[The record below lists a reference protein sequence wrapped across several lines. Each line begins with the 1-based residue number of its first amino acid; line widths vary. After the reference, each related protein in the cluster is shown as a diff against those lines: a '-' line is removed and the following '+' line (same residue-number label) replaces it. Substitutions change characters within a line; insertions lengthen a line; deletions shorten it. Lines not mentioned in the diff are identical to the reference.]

1 MAVGD
6 MEETR
11 VGGELPPVTPE
22 EQARL
27 LGPVLKGTS
36 RAFYLTLR
44 VLPDNLRT
52 PVGLA
57 YLLARTAD
65 TIADTKA
72 TSAQDRLTALLD
84 FRRQVD
90 GPGDAA
96 RIEELVRSVGVESSS
111 RLGGLAAK
119 SGRADMELIKSMPKV
134 ISMLEGLGEM
144 DRFRVRQV
152 VVTLTQG
159 MEMDLTYFH
168 KVGVT
173 GFETAEELDE
183 YTYLVAGCVGQFW
196 TEMSMDHNPGLGGWD
211 AREMSEKGV
220 RFGKALQ
227 LTNILRDVPK
237 DLRLG
242 RCYLPRE
249 VLEGCGLSAGDLLDA
264 RASAKARP
272 ALVWGISR
280 ALEHYQAAAKY
291 LHAIPIRHYRLR
303 LAVAWPLLMGLGT
316 LAELA
321 KNKVWLDP
329 SSRSKVSRGW
339 VYRMM
344 GVSGVRVMSN
354 TLIAG
359 WVEQLRGE
367 VVRAL

>member
-6 MEETR
+6 MEEAR
-11 VGGELPPVTPE
+11 VGGGLPPVTPE

-27 LGPVLKGTS
+27 LGTVLKGTS

-44 VLPDNLRT
+44 VLPGNLRT

-65 TIADTKA
+65 TIADTKT

-90 GPGDAA
+90 GPGNVGE
-96 RIEELVRSVGVESSS
+96 IEALTRSVRVESS
-111 RLGGLAAK
+111 LK
-119 SGRADMELIKSMPKV
+119 SEQAERELIRSMPKV

-159 MEMDLTYFH
+159 MEMDLTYFRQE
-168 KVGVT
+168 GVS
-173 GFETAEELDE
+173 GFETAEEMDE

-211 AREMSEKGV
+211 AGEMSEKGG

-242 RCYLPRE
+242 RCYLPKD
-249 VLEGCGLSAGDLLDA
+249 VLEKCGLSAVDLLDA
-264 RASAKARP
+264 RVSAKARP
-272 ALVWGISR
+272 ALVWGINR
-280 ALEHYQAAAKY
+280 ALDYYQAAAQY
-291 LHAIPIRHYRLR
+291 LYAIPIRHYRLR

-321 KNKVWLDP
+321 KNREWLDL

-354 TLIAG
+354 RLIAG
-359 WVEQLRGE
+359 WVERLRGE
-367 VVRAL
+367 IVRAL

>member
-6 MEETR
+6 MEESR
-11 VGGELPPVTPE
+11 VGGGLPPVTPD

-36 RAFYLTLR
+36 RAFYLTFRILSG
-44 VLPDNLRT
+44 NLRT

-65 TIADTKA
+65 TIADTKT
-72 TSAQDRLTALLD
+72 TSTQDRLTALLG

-90 GPGDAA
+90 GPGDAV
-96 RIEELVRSVGVESSS
+96 RIDELVRSVGVESSS

-119 SGRADMELIKSMPKV
+119 PGRAEMELIRSMPKC

-159 MEMDLTYFH
+159 MEMDLTYFRQE
-168 KVGVT
+168 GVT
-173 GFETAEELDE
+173 GFETVEELDE

-227 LTNILRDVPK
+227 MTNILRDVPK

-242 RCYLPRE
+242 RCYLPKD
-249 VLEGCGLSAGDLLDA
+249 VLEKCGLSAVDLLDA
-264 RASAKARP
+264 RVSAKARP
-272 ALVWGISR
+272 ALVWGINR
-280 ALEHYQAAAKY
+280 ALDYYQAAAQY
-291 LHAIPIRHYRLR
+291 LYAIPIRHYRLR

-321 KNKVWLDP
+321 KNKVWLEP
-329 SSRSKVSRGW
+329 SSRSKVNRGW

-344 GVSGVRVMSN
+344 GMSGMRVLSN
-354 TLIAG
+354 RSIAG
-359 WVEQLRGE
+359 WVERLRGE
-367 VVRAL
+367 ILRAL

>member
-6 MEETR
+6 MEEAR
-11 VGGELPPVTPE
+11 VGGGLPPVTPE

-27 LGPVLKGTS
+27 LGSVLKGTS

-44 VLPDNLRT
+44 VLPGNLRT

-65 TIADTKA
+65 TIADTKT

-90 GPGDAA
+90 GPGNVGE
-96 RIEELVRSVGVESSS
+96 IEALTRSVRVESS
-111 RLGGLAAK
+111 LK
-119 SGRADMELIKSMPKV
+119 SEQAERELIRSMPKV

-159 MEMDLTYFH
+159 MEMDLTYFRQE
-168 KVGVT
+168 GVS
-173 GFETAEELDE
+173 GFETAEEMDE

-211 AREMSEKGV
+211 AGEMSEKGG

-227 LTNILRDVPK
+227 LTNILQGCAEGPAFGSV
-237 DLRLG
+237 
-242 RCYLPRE
+242 LPAK
-249 VLEGCGLSAGDLLDA
+249 GSA
-264 RASAKARP
+264 
-272 ALVWGISR
+272 
-280 ALEHYQAAAKY
+280 
-291 LHAIPIRHYRLR
+291 
-303 LAVAWPLLMGLGT
+303 
-316 LAELA
+316 
-321 KNKVWLDP
+321 
-329 SSRSKVSRGW
+329 
-339 VYRMM
+339 
-344 GVSGVRVMSN
+344 
-354 TLIAG
+354 
-359 WVEQLRGE
+359 
-367 VVRAL
+367 

>member
-1 MAVGD
+1 M
-6 MEETR
+6 
-11 VGGELPPVTPE
+11 
-22 EQARL
+22 

-44 VLPDNLRT
+44 ILPGNLRT

-65 TIADTKA
+65 TIADTK
-72 TSAQDRLTALLD
+72 TPSAQDRLTALLD

-90 GPGDAA
+90 GPGDFGE
-96 RIEELVRSVGVESSS
+96 IEALARSVRVGSSP
-111 RLGGLAAK
+111 K
-119 SGRADMELIKSMPKV
+119 SEEAERELIRSMPKV
-134 ISMLEGLGEM
+134 VSMLEGLGEM

-211 AREMSEKGV
+211 ARVMSDKGV

-227 LTNILRDVPK
+227 MTNILRDVPK

-272 ALVWGISR
+272 ALVWGINR

-291 LHAIPIRHYRLR
+291 LHAIPKTHYRLR

-344 GVSGVRVMSN
+344 GVSGVRVLSN
-354 TLIAG
+354 RSIAG
-359 WVEQLRGE
+359 WVERLRGE
-367 VVRAL
+367 VVRSL

>member
-6 MEETR
+6 MEEAR
-11 VGGELPPVTPE
+11 VGGGLPPVSLE

-44 VLPDNLRT
+44 VLPGNLRT

-57 YLLARTAD
+57 YLLGRTAD
-65 TIADTKA
+65 TIADTKTA
-72 TSAQDRLTALLD
+72 SPRDRLTALLD

-90 GPGDAA
+90 GPGDVGE
-96 RIEELVRSVGVESSS
+96 IETLARSVRVGSSP
-111 RLGGLAAK
+111 K
-119 SGRADMELIKSMPKV
+119 SEEAERELIMSMPKV

-159 MEMDLTYFH
+159 MEMDLTYFRQE
-168 KVGVT
+168 GVS
-173 GFETAEELDE
+173 GLETTEQLDE

-264 RASAKARP
+264 RAIAKARP
-272 ALVWGISR
+272 ALVWGINR
-280 ALEHYQAAAKY
+280 ALAHYRAAAEY
-291 LHAIPIRHYRLR
+291 LRAIPVRHYRLR
-303 LAVAWPLLMGLGT
+303 LAVSWPLLMGLGT

-321 KNKVWLDP
+321 KNGEWLDP

-344 GVSGVRVMSN
+344 GVSGVRVLSN
-354 TLIAG
+354 RSIAG
-359 WVEQLRGE
+359 WVERLRGE
-367 VVRAL
+367 ILRAL

>member
-1 MAVGD
+1 
-6 MEETR
+6 MEEAR
-11 VGGELPPVTPE
+11 VGGGLPPVTPE

-44 VLPDNLRT
+44 ILPGNLRT

-65 TIADTKA
+65 TIADTN
-72 TSAQDRLTALLD
+72 TPSAQDRLTALLD

-90 GPGDAA
+90 GPGDLGE
-96 RIEELVRSVGVESSS
+96 IETLERSVRVESSP
-111 RLGGLAAK
+111 K
-119 SGRADMELIKSMPKV
+119 SEQAERELIKSMPKV
-134 ISMLEGLGEM
+134 ISMLEDLGEM

-159 MEMDLTYFH
+159 MEMDLTYFRQE
-168 KVGVT
+168 GVS
-173 GFETAEELDE
+173 GLEAAEELDE

-196 TEMSMDHNPGLGGWD
+196 TEMSMDHNPGLRGWD

-249 VLEGCGLSAGDLLDA
+249 VLEGCGISAGDLLDT
-264 RASAKARP
+264 RAGAKARP
-272 ALVWGISR
+272 ALVWGINR

-344 GVSGVRVMSN
+344 GVSGVRVLSN
-354 TLIAG
+354 RSIAG
-359 WVEQLRGE
+359 WVERLRGE
-367 VVRAL
+367 ILRAL

>member
-1 MAVGD
+1 
-6 MEETR
+6 MEESR
-11 VGGELPPVTPE
+11 VGGGLPPVTPE

-44 VLPDNLRT
+44 ILPGNLRT

-65 TIADTKA
+65 TIADTKT
-72 TSAQDRLTALLD
+72 TSAQDRWTALLD

-90 GPGDAA
+90 GPGDFGE
-96 RIEELVRSVGVESSS
+96 IEALARSVRVGSSP

-119 SGRADMELIKSMPKV
+119 SEEAERELIRSMPKV

-159 MEMDLTYFH
+159 MEMDLTYFRQE
-168 KVGVT
+168 GVT
-173 GFETAEELDE
+173 GFETAEEMDE

-211 AREMSEKGV
+211 AGEMSEKGV
-220 RFGKALQ
+220 RLGKALQ

-264 RASAKARP
+264 GVSGKARP
-272 ALVWGISR
+272 ALVWGINR
-280 ALEHYQAAAKY
+280 ALDHYRAAAEY
-291 LHAIPIRHYRLR
+291 LRAIPVRHYRLR
-303 LAVAWPLLMGLGT
+303 LAVSWPLLMGLAT

-321 KNKVWLDP
+321 KNREWLDP

-344 GVSGVRVMSN
+344 GVSGVRVLSN
-354 TLIAG
+354 RSIAG
-359 WVEQLRGE
+359 WVERLRCE

>member
-1 MAVGD
+1 MS
-6 MEETR
+6 
-11 VGGELPPVTPE
+11 PVTPE

-44 VLPDNLRT
+44 VLPGNLRT

-65 TIADTKA
+65 TIADTKT

-90 GPGDAA
+90 GPGDFGE
-96 RIEELVRSVGVESSS
+96 IEALVRSVGEGSSP
-111 RLGGLAAK
+111 K
-119 SGRADMELIKSMPKV
+119 SEEAERELIRSMPKV

-159 MEMDLTYFH
+159 MEMDLRYFRQE
-168 KVGVT
+168 GVS
-173 GFETAEELDE
+173 GFETAEQLDE

-211 AREMSEKGV
+211 TKEMSGKGI

-227 LTNILRDVPK
+227 MTNILRDVPK

-249 VLEGCGLSAGDLLDA
+249 VLEECGLSAGDLLDGG
-264 RASAKARP
+264 ASAKAKP
-272 ALVWGISR
+272 ALVWGINR
-280 ALEHYQAAAKY
+280 ALTHYRAAAEY
-291 LHAIPIRHYRLR
+291 LRAIPVRHYRLR
-303 LAVAWPLLMGLGT
+303 LAVSWPLLMGLGT

-321 KNKVWLDP
+321 KNKEWLDP

-344 GVSGVRVMSN
+344 GVSGVRVLSN
-354 TLIAG
+354 RSIAG
-359 WVEQLRGE
+359 WVERLRGE

>member
-6 MEETR
+6 MEEAR
-11 VGGELPPVTPE
+11 VGGGLPPVTPE

-44 VLPDNLRT
+44 VLSGNLRT

-65 TIADTKA
+65 TIADTKT
-72 TSAQDRLTALLD
+72 TSTQDRLTALLG

-90 GPGDAA
+90 GPGDAV
-96 RIEELVRSVGVESSS
+96 RIDELVRSVGEGSSP
-111 RLGGLAAK
+111 K
-119 SGRADMELIKSMPKV
+119 SEEAERELIRSMPKV

-159 MEMDLTYFH
+159 MEMDLTYFRQE
-168 KVGVT
+168 GVS
-173 GFETAEELDE
+173 GFETAEEMDE

-227 LTNILRDVPK
+227 LTNILRDVPR

-242 RCYLPRE
+242 RCYLPKG
-249 VLEGCGLSAGDLLDA
+249 VLEGCGLSAGTCSMPGRVA
-264 RASAKARP
+264 RRDPRWCGASTGRWTTTKP
-272 ALVWGISR
+272 
-280 ALEHYQAAAKY
+280 
-291 LHAIPIRHYRLR
+291 P
-303 LAVAWPLLMGLGT
+303 
-316 LAELA
+316 
-321 KNKVWLDP
+321 P
-329 SSRSKVSRGW
+329 STSTPFR
-339 VYRMM
+339 
-344 GVSGVRVMSN
+344 
-354 TLIAG
+354 
-359 WVEQLRGE
+359 
-367 VVRAL
+367 

>member
-6 MEETR
+6 MEEAR
-11 VGGELPPVTPE
+11 VGGGLPPVTPE

-44 VLPDNLRT
+44 VLPGNLRT

-65 TIADTKA
+65 TIADTK
-72 TSAQDRLTALLD
+72 TPSAQDRLTALLD

-90 GPGDAA
+90 GPGDLGE
-96 RIEELVRSVGVESSS
+96 IEVLARSVRVGS
-111 RLGGLAAK
+111 RPASLK
-119 SGRADMELIKSMPKV
+119 SEQAERELIRSMPKV
-134 ISMLEGLGEM
+134 LSMLEGLGEM

-159 MEMDLTYFH
+159 MEMDLTYFRQE
-168 KVGVT
+168 GVS
-173 GFETAEELDE
+173 GLETAEELDE

-211 AREMSEKGV
+211 AGEMSEKGV

-237 DLRLG
+237 DLRMG

-249 VLEGCGLSAGDLLDA
+249 VLEGCGISAEDLLDA

-272 ALVWGISR
+272 AQVWGINR

-291 LHAIPIRHYRLR
+291 LHATPIRHYRLR

-316 LAELA
+316 LAVLA

-344 GVSGVRVMSN
+344 AVSGVRVMSN
-354 TLIAG
+354 RSVAG
-359 WVEQLRGE
+359 WVERLRGE
-367 VVRAL
+367 IVRAL

>member
-6 MEETR
+6 IEEAR
-11 VGGELPPVTPE
+11 VGGGLPPVTPE
-22 EQARL
+22 DQVRL
-27 LGPVLKGTS
+27 LGSVLKGTS

-44 VLPDNLRT
+44 VLPGNLRT

-65 TIADTKA
+65 TIADTKT

-90 GPGDAA
+90 GPGDLGE
-96 RIEELVRSVGVESSS
+96 IETLARSVRVGSS
-111 RLGGLAAK
+111 
-119 SGRADMELIKSMPKV
+119 LISEQAEREMIRSMPKV

-159 MEMDLTYFH
+159 MEMDLTYFRQE
-168 KVGVT
+168 GVS
-173 GFETAEELDE
+173 GFETAEEMDE

-211 AREMSEKGV
+211 ARQMSEKGV

-249 VLEGCGLSAGDLLDA
+249 VLDGCGLSAGDLLDA
-264 RASAKARP
+264 RSSAKARP
-272 ALVWGISR
+272 ALVWGINR
-280 ALEHYQAAAKY
+280 ALAHYRAAAEY
-291 LHAIPIRHYRLR
+291 LRAIPVRHYRLR
-303 LAVAWPLLMGLGT
+303 LAVSWPLLMGLGT

-321 KNKVWLDP
+321 TNREWLDP

-344 GVSGVRVMSN
+344 GVSGVRVLSN
-354 TLIAG
+354 RSIAG
-359 WVEQLRGE
+359 WVERLRGE
-367 VVRAL
+367 IVRAL

>member
-6 MEETR
+6 MEEAR
-11 VGGELPPVTPE
+11 VGGGLPPVTPE

-44 VLPDNLRT
+44 VLPGSLRT

-65 TIADTKA
+65 TIADTKTA
-72 TSAQDRLTALLD
+72 SADERLTALLD

-90 GPGDAA
+90 GPGDFGE
-96 RIEELVRSVGVESSS
+96 IEALARSVGEGSSP
-111 RLGGLAAK
+111 K
-119 SGRADMELIKSMPKV
+119 SERAERELIRSMPKV

-159 MEMDLTYFH
+159 MEMDLTYFRQE
-168 KVGVT
+168 GVS

-211 AREMSEKGV
+211 AGEMSEKGV

-227 LTNILRDVPK
+227 MTNILRDVPK

-249 VLEGCGLSAGDLLDA
+249 VLEGCGLSGEDLLDA
-264 RASAKARP
+264 GASAKARP
-272 ALVWGISR
+272 ALVWGINR
-280 ALEHYQAAAKY
+280 ALDHYRAAAEY
-291 LHAIPIRHYRLR
+291 LRAIPVRHYRLR
-303 LAVAWPLLMGLGT
+303 LAVSWPLLMGLGT

-321 KNKVWLDP
+321 KNGEWLEP

-344 GVSGVRVMSN
+344 GVSGVSVLSN
-354 TLIAG
+354 RSIAG
-359 WVEQLRGE
+359 WVERLRGE
-367 VVRAL
+367 ILRAL

>member
-6 MEETR
+6 MEESR
-11 VGGELPPVTPE
+11 VGGGLPPVTPD

-44 VLPDNLRT
+44 ILSGNLRT

-65 TIADTKA
+65 TIADTKT
-72 TSAQDRLTALLD
+72 TSTQDRLTALLG

-90 GPGDAA
+90 GPGNVGE
-96 RIEELVRSVGVESSS
+96 IEALVRSVGEGSSP
-111 RLGGLAAK
+111 K
-119 SGRADMELIKSMPKV
+119 SEEAERELIRSMPKV

-159 MEMDLTYFH
+159 MEMDLTYFRQE
-168 KVGVT
+168 GVS
-173 GFETAEELDE
+173 GFETAEEMDE

-211 AREMSEKGV
+211 AREMSEKGI

-264 RASAKARP
+264 GASAKGRP
-272 ALVWGISR
+272 ALVWGINR
-280 ALEHYQAAAKY
+280 ALDHYQAASEY
-291 LHAIPIRHYRLR
+291 LQAIPTKHYRLR

-321 KNKVWLDP
+321 KNKEWLEP

-344 GVSGVRVMSN
+344 GVSGVRVLSN
-354 TLIAG
+354 RSIAG
-359 WVEQLRGE
+359 WVERLRGE
-367 VVRAL
+367 ILWAL

>member
-1 MAVGD
+1 MPGVTRE
-6 MEETR
+6 EET
-11 VGGELPPVTPE
+11 
-22 EQARL
+22 RL

-44 VLPDNLRT
+44 VLPGNLRK
-52 PVGLA
+52 PLGLA

-65 TIADTKA
+65 TITDSRTASTVE
-72 TSAQDRLTALLD
+72 RLERLLEFRGLVEGKGESGDIEPLVRTAAEGL
-84 FRRQVD
+84 
-90 GPGDAA
+90 GGA
-96 RIEELVRSVGVESSS
+96 ESELVG
-111 RLGGLAAK
+111 A
-119 SGRADMELIKSMPKV
+119 MPKT
-134 ISMLEGLGEM
+134 ISMLNAMEEM

-159 MEMDLTYFH
+159 MELDLTCFREDELTSF
-168 KVGVT
+168 KT
-173 GFETAEELDE
+173 SEELDE

-196 TEMSMDHNPGLGGWD
+196 TEMCMAYNPGLKTWD
-211 AREMSEKGV
+211 AEAMSEKGV

-249 VLEGCGLSAGDLLDA
+249 VLERGGLSAVDLLDA
-264 RASAKARP
+264 KNSDTARP
-272 ALVWGISR
+272 ALAWGMSR
-280 ALEHYQAAAKY
+280 ALDHYSAAAGY
-291 LHAIPIRHYRLR
+291 LQAIPRRHYRLR

-321 KNKVWLDP
+321 KTKDWLDP
-329 SSRSKVSRGW
+329 RRRSKVSRGW

-344 GVSGVRVMSN
+344 AVSGMKVMSDRAMN
-354 TLIAG
+354 G
-359 WVEQLRGE
+359 WISGLRGE
-367 VVRAL
+367 VQREVESRA

>member
-1 MAVGD
+1 M
-6 MEETR
+6 
-11 VGGELPPVTPE
+11 PPVTPE
-22 EQARL
+22 EQARV

-44 VLPDNLRT
+44 VLPGNLRT

-65 TIADTKA
+65 TIADTKT

-90 GPGDAA
+90 GPGDLGE
-96 RIEELVRSVGVESSS
+96 IEALARSVRMGASPKSERVE
-111 RLGGLAAK
+111 R
-119 SGRADMELIKSMPKV
+119 ELIRSMLKV

-159 MEMDLTYFH
+159 MEMDLTYFRQEE
-168 KVGVT
+168 VSC
-173 GFETAEELDE
+173 FETAEELDE

-249 VLEGCGLSAGDLLDA
+249 VLEGCGLSAGDLLDGG
-264 RASAKARP
+264 ASAKARP
-272 ALVWGISR
+272 ALVWGINR
-280 ALEHYQAAAKY
+280 ALTHYRAAAEY
-291 LHAIPIRHYRLR
+291 LRAIPVRHYRLR
-303 LAVAWPLLMGLGT
+303 LAVSWPLLMGLGT

-321 KNKVWLDP
+321 KNKEWLDP

-344 GVSGVRVMSN
+344 GVSGVRVLSN
-354 TLIAG
+354 RSIAG
-359 WVEQLRGE
+359 WVERLRGE
-367 VVRAL
+367 ILWAL

>member
-1 MAVGD
+1 MI
-6 MEETR
+6 R
-11 VGGELPPVTPE
+11 
-22 EQARL
+22 
-27 LGPVLKGTS
+27 
-36 RAFYLTLR
+36 
-44 VLPDNLRT
+44 
-52 PVGLA
+52 
-57 YLLARTAD
+57 
-65 TIADTKA
+65 
-72 TSAQDRLTALLD
+72 
-84 FRRQVD
+84 
-90 GPGDAA
+90 
-96 RIEELVRSVGVESSS
+96 
-111 RLGGLAAK
+111 
-119 SGRADMELIKSMPKV
+119 SMPKV

-159 MEMDLTYFH
+159 MEMDLTYFRQE
-168 KVGVT
+168 GVS
-173 GFETAEELDE
+173 GFETAEEMDE

-211 AREMSEKGV
+211 AGEMSEKGG

-272 ALVWGISR
+272 ALVWGINR

-316 LAELA
+316 LAVLA
-321 KNKVWLDP
+321 KNREWLDP

-344 GVSGVRVMSN
+344 GVSGVRVLSN
-354 TLIAG
+354 RSIAG
-359 WVEQLRGE
+359 WVERLRGE
-367 VVRAL
+367 ILRAL

>member
-1 MAVGD
+1 M
-6 MEETR
+6 
-11 VGGELPPVTPE
+11 PPVTPD

-44 VLPDNLRT
+44 VLPGGLRT

-65 TIADTKA
+65 TIADTK
-72 TSAQDRLTALLD
+72 TGSPDDRLRALLE

-90 GPGDAA
+90 GSGEAGE
-96 RIEELVRSVGVESSS
+96 IEALVSTLKSWAGSSREWSRGERELVE
-111 RLGGLAAK
+111 
-119 SGRADMELIKSMPKV
+119 SMPKTV
-134 ISMLEGLGEM
+134 SMLESLGEM

-159 MEMDLTYFH
+159 MEMDLTYFRQE
-168 KVGVT
+168 GVT
-173 GFETAEELDE
+173 GLKTADELNE
-183 YTYLVAGCVGQFW
+183 YTYLVAGCVGRFW
-196 TEMSMDHNPGLGGWD
+196 TEMSMAHESGLGGWD
-211 AREMSEKGV
+211 LEEMSEKGV

-249 VLEGCGLSAGDLLDA
+249 VLEGCGMSAEDLLEA
-264 RASAKARP
+264 GVSAKGRP
-272 ALVWGISR
+272 ALAWGINR
-280 ALEHYQAAAKY
+280 ALDHYRAAEEY
-291 LHAIPIRHYRLR
+291 LLAIPKTHYRLR

-321 KNKVWLDP
+321 RNRNWLDP
-329 SSRSKVSRGW
+329 SYRSKVSRGW

-344 GVSGVRVMSN
+344 GMSGMRVLSDRAM
-354 TLIAG
+354 AG
-359 WVEQLRGE
+359 WIEGLRGG
-367 VVRAL
+367 VVGGSSR